1 MRLRFILP
9 ELEAFTRLN
18 PARGS
23 ADIDNDELNIPRA
36 EQAADVIFGERSDP
50 CRGLESIMSPQFAE
64 RQVRHDLER
73 GVHVAA
79 TDLIVVQEL
88 NGSAVPAV
96 GVTVRRV
103 KALDFGGCNSRP
115 ETGSLHPSIMQR
127 LGGLANRLRC
137 TSTLPVQITR
147 RGFE

>member
-9 ELEAFTRLN
+9 KLEAFTRLN

-23 ADIDNDELNIPRA
+23 ADIDNDELNIPRS

-50 CRGLESIMSPQFAE
+50 CRGLESIIPPQFAE

-73 GVHVAA
+73 GIHIAA

-88 NGSAVPAV
+88 NGK
-96 GVTVRRV
+96 RR
-103 KALDFGGCNSRP
+103 ARS
-115 ETGSLHPSIMQR
+115 
-127 LGGLANRLRC
+127 
-137 TSTLPVQITR
+137 
-147 RGFE
+147 

>member
-18 PARGS
+18 PPRGS
-23 ADIDNDELNIPRA
+23 ADIHNDELNIPRS

-50 CRGLESIMSPQFAE
+50 CRGLESIISPQFAE

-73 GVHVAA
+73 DIHVAA

-88 NGSAVPAV
+88 NGERRARSWRNSAP
-96 GVTVRRV
+96 
-103 KALDFGGCNSRP
+103 
-115 ETGSLHPSIMQR
+115 
-127 LGGLANRLRC
+127 
-137 TSTLPVQITR
+137 
-147 RGFE
+147 